1 VSQVHSSGSFFGR
14 DTPSADPAALL
25 FLGPWFHSPAALA
38 ILSSI
43 IFNIALIAACPVFF
57 TSEGVGLELLM
68 SSDRAE
74 LSCVSAALSTSPP
87 CAISFSSFGQRV
99 GEGPWVLL
107 TNVGGETRIIVD
119 IEIGDVMTFV
129 TPFCDN

>member
-1 VSQVHSSGSFFGR
+1 M
-14 DTPSADPAALL
+14 
-25 FLGPWFHSPAALA
+25 
-38 ILSSI
+38 
-43 IFNIALIAACPVFF
+43 
-57 TSEGVGLELLM
+57 ELLM

-74 LSCVSAALSTSPP
+74 LSYVSAALSTSPP